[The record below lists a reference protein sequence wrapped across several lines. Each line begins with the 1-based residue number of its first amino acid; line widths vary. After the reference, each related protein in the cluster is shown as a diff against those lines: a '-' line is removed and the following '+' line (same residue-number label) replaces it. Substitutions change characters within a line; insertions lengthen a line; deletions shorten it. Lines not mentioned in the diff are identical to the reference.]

1 MYLLTSLISLPSAHS
16 DTTASLL
23 ETLPSF
29 AVFSRLF
36 DSVFLIAAGAVF
48 LVRWVHRTIRKADG
62 VSSTQYV

>member
-16 DTTASLL
+16 DTTTSLL

-36 DSVFLIAAGAVF
+36 DSVFLLAAGSVF
-48 LVRWVHRTIRKADG
+48 VVRWIHGTIRKADG
-62 VSSTQYV
+62 ITSAQYV